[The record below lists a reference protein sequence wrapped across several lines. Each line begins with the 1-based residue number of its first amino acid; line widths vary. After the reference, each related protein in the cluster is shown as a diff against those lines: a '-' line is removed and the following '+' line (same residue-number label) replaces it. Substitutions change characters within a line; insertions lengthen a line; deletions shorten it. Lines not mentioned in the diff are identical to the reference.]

1 MLFPLDKFIF
11 LFVFYLVQACIKT
24 QARGDDGGIRSQNGD
39 GTWGALICIVVCQ
52 SERAAAR
59 TDFEM

>member
-1 MLFPLDKFIF
+1 MF
-11 LFVFYLVQACIKT
+11 LFVFYLVQARIKT
-24 QARGDDGGIRSQNGD
+24 QARGDGGIRSQNGD